1 MLNPLLVELHDAAD
15 QGASNSGFINTAV
28 FIDYKHNE
36 TLSGQ
41 TGNPLLDFDQ
51 PASQLWFVVC
61 SLLTLQWLQMMK
73 EKTVRHV

>member
-1 MLNPLLVELHDAAD
+1 MLNLLLVELHDAAD

-36 TLSGQ
+36 MLSGQ

-51 PASQLWFVVC
+51 PA
-61 SLLTLQWLQMMK
+61 
-73 EKTVRHV
+73 